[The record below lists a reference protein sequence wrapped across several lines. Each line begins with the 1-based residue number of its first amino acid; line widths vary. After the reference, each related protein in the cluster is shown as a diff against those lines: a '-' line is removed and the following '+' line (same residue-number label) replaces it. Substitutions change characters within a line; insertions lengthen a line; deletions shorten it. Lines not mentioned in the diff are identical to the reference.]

1 MASVRSLTKAKHKN
15 NNEFYTLMNSIEWC
29 LDGHEEFFK
38 NKVVYLNCDDY
49 EWSNFF
55 KYFYDNFFK
64 FKLKK
69 LMATCYAGK
78 QVDIFNSK
86 RHGKKVIITKDNYY
100 NFKVKSTR
108 EDGSYDSPESKELL
122 SQCDI
127 VITNPPFNG
136 IANYINLIINSG
148 KDYIFWAPSTI
159 YAKSILFPLL
169 QQRKIWITRVRDT
182 KIYYARSVFEVN
194 QINKGNWKKRPKNR
208 IGTAIVSNLKE
219 FWKPVDYYS
228 TMIYTYKDNK
238 EKYPIVFK
246 GAINC
251 NSIAEIP
258 TDYEGLMM
266 VPITFVNSLQS
277 LNYDF
282 LESLGSTSFRTLHLY
297 TRFLVKKKNV
307 LLLA

>member
-1 MASVRSLTKAKHKN
+1 MATGVETLTRAKYRN
-15 NNEFYTLMNSIEWC
+15 NNEFYTLLLSIEWY
-29 LDGHEEFFK
+29 LEGHEEFFK

-55 KYFYDNFFK
+55 KYFYNYFFK

-182 KIYYARSVFEVN
+182 KIYYAQSVFEVN
-194 QINKGNWKKRPKNR
+194 QANKGNWEKRQKNR
-208 IGTAIVSNLKE
+208 K
-219 FWKPVDYYS
+219 K
-228 TMIYTYKDNK
+228 
-238 EKYPIVFK
+238 
-246 GAINC
+246 
-251 NSIAEIP
+251 
-258 TDYEGLMM
+258 
-266 VPITFVNSLQS
+266 TFN
-277 LNYDF
+277 
-282 LESLGSTSFRTLHLY
+282 E
-297 TRFLVKKKNV
+297 
-307 LLLA
+307 